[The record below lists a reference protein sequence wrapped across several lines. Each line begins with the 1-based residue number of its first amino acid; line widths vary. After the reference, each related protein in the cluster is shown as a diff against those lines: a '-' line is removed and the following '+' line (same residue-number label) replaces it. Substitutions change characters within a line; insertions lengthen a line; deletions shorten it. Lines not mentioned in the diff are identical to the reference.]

1 MLKVRTDASTVPYTK
16 LFAAFRAAEME
27 ETMKKLL
34 SLILVAALVLS
45 LAGCGD
51 VLVDLETPKSA
62 ELSAKY
68 DFYSDSMNTT
78 RNRMGIT
85 PEQADE
91 VFLALIDSGLDGK
104 VTLVTKKDDGYKV
117 SWGANSL
124 EVVMN
129 DDGTV
134 SEISDGKNILY
145 PEYKQHNFLLDCD
158 VKTADVKSGSGDVIG
173 QRAFVSVLKSQL
185 AELTAENFAEFAET
199 IVKDSGYNY
208 FTIKCDDGTGIVFP
222 GSMCYVS
229 HYCQLDD
236 DGAMLENYGT
246 ITLDENGVC
255 NYESSETS
263 NEIKSLVL
271 SVIPAE
277 YQDKPSFSVDVLS
290 QSDGGYSVTIQIDV
304 DSAEYRSIA
313 NDIYNDFVAL
323 PNSNLSVHTFDFLI
337 VSDGALI
344 DNFSLPE

>member
-1 MLKVRTDASTVPYTK
+1 
-16 LFAAFRAAEME
+16 
-27 ETMKKLL
+27 MKRFL
-34 SLILVAALVLS
+34 SLVLAAGLALS
-45 LAGCGD
+45 LCACGD
-51 VLVDLETPKSA
+51 VLVDLDTPKSG
-62 ELSAKY
+62 ELSAQY
-68 DFYSDSMNTT
+68 DFYPDSMNTI
-78 RNRMGIT
+78 RADMQIT
-85 PEQADE
+85 PEQADD
-91 VFLALIDSGLDGK
+91 VFIALVSCGLDGK
-104 VTLVTKKDDGYKV
+104 ISTVSDTDGVYKV
-117 SWGANSL
+117 RWGTNTL
-124 EVVMN
+124 EVKMN

>member
-1 MLKVRTDASTVPYTK
+1 
-16 LFAAFRAAEME
+16 
-27 ETMKKLL
+27 MKRFL
-34 SLILVAALVLS
+34 SLVLAAGLALS
-45 LAGCGD
+45 LCACGD
-51 VLVDLETPKSA
+51 VLVDLDTPKSG
-62 ELSAKY
+62 ELSAQY
-68 DFYSDSMNTT
+68 DFYPDSMNTI
-78 RNRMGIT
+78 RADMQIT
-85 PEQADE
+85 PEQADD
-91 VFLALIDSGLDGK
+91 VFIALVSCGLDGK
-104 VTLVTKKDDGYKV
+104 I
-117 SWGANSL
+117 S
-124 EVVMN
+124 
-129 DDGTV
+129 TV
-134 SEISDGKNILY
+134 S
-145 PEYKQHNFLLDCD
+145 EYKQHNFLLDCD